1 MVGVERI
8 KRILRENEIPFFS
21 DEDIQFYLDENDG
34 NENSTIY
41 QLLLIKAEDTT
52 LSISGLSAADTS
64 SYFKRLATKYR
75 PNNSGILGGG

>member
-64 SYFKRLATKYR
+64 SYFKRLAAKYR